1 MALTNVP
8 AEVIGSQILIFHS
21 GGAQIRRYISNVVL
35 AKKSYKAF
43 GFFTLNF
50 SLLTFHSSLKH
61 VLRLHMALTPSQLR
75 WR

>member
-8 AEVIGSQILIFHS
+8 AEVIESQILIFHS
-21 GGAQIRRYISNVVL
+21 GGAQIRQYISNVVL
-35 AKKSYKAF
+35 VKK
-43 GFFTLNF
+43 TTMHLDF

>member
-21 GGAQIRRYISNVVL
+21 CGAQIRRYISNVVL
-35 AKKSYKAF
+35 AKK
-43 GFFTLNF
+43 TTMHLDF

-61 VLRLHMALTPSQLR
+61 VLRLHMTLTPSQLR

>member
-35 AKKSYKAF
+35 VKK
-43 GFFTLNF
+43 TTMHLDF
-50 SLLTFHSSLKH
+50 SLFTFHSSLKH
-61 VLRLHMALTPSQLR
+61 VLRLHMTLTPNQLR

>member
-21 GGAQIRRYISNVVL
+21 GGAQIRRHISNVVL
-35 AKKSYKAF
+35 VKK
-43 GFFTLNF
+43 TTMHLDL

-61 VLRLHMALTPSQLR
+61 VLRLHMTLTPSQLR